1 MPVESPPLRIALVGE
16 GAMGHT
22 HAEVLASLPGAALQ
36 TLVAR
41 DLDAGRA
48 LAQKWSIPHCSDD
61 YAACLASGEVDAVVI
76 ASPSALHV
84 EHGLMAAQAGLPCLI
99 EIPAAL
105 DLAGAEA
112 LGQAQR
118 RSGQVMMV
126 AHSRRFSPAHRWLK
140 SRIQAGT
147 FQLHHLVA
155 ETYFLRRSNLNMFG
169 QPRTWTDNLLWHH
182 ACHSVDLFAWL
193 LESEDF
199 DVQAQQGPVHPVM
212 GIPMDM
218 SIGLR
223 ERRTGQLLT
232 LALSFNNKGRS
243 GASTATSASR
253 TPTAPSATSSATAR
267 GNRCRWKAPRS
278 PARMPNSSRP
288 CAPGARR
295 KATSIRSSP
304 ACACCSASSGAW
316 AEGKAELPAEP
327 CGRPRPFPTGLRHP
341 HPCGRRALAAM
352 QAVGLPEA
360 KVHHLSE
367 QHCASQRGSSG
378 T

>member
-36 TLVAR
+36 ALVAR

-140 SRIQAGT
+140 SRIQVGT

-232 LALSFNNKGRS
+232 LALSFNNKGPFGGFYRYIGEQDTYRAFRDELS
-243 GASTATSASR
+243 DGEGQPVPLEGAAFASQDAEFVEAVRTGR
-253 TPTAPSATSSATAR
+253 TPESDIHSILPGMR
-267 GNRCRWKAPRS
+267 LLQRIQRCL
-278 PARMPNSSRP
+278 
-288 CAPGARR
+288 G
-295 KATSIRSSP
+295 
-304 ACACCSASSGAW
+304 
-316 AEGKAELPAEP
+316 
-327 CGRPRPFPTGLRHP
+327 
-341 HPCGRRALAAM
+341 
-352 QAVGLPEA
+352 
-360 KVHHLSE
+360 
-367 QHCASQRGSSG
+367 
-378 T
+378 